1 MYVKAGFFTLRK
13 FEMCT
18 NPLGLFRSVMF
29 VPSVSLKDW
38 IGLSVEGQS
47 NRKSVQSVCQQGF
60 EIATLGH
67 WHLGFKI
74 MPEKNEH

>member
-38 IGLSVEGQS
+38 IGLSVEG
-47 NRKSVQSVCQQGF
+47 
-60 EIATLGH
+60 
-67 WHLGFKI
+67 
-74 MPEKNEH
+74 